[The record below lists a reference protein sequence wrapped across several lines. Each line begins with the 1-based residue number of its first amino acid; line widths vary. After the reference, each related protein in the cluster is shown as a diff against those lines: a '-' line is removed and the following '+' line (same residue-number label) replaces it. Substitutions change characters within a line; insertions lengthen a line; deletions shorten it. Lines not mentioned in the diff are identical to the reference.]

1 MENSSNNVKTELLK
15 VKMKQMMN
23 DIYET
28 LRGLFFTHIH
38 VTLPPFECF
47 KVPEIELSDEIKP
60 KTWGQYSLEETIE
73 KIKPMI
79 EPMIDQI
86 HIYGR
91 VKNYRIEKAVR
102 IIARIIRTCECGEF
116 REKSDFEEL
125 LNELCNIIDNEE
137 TEGEDAFT
145 NDDFN
150 NDDGKKIIEA
160 VELLKNVQNTV
171 LILGEFSA
179 DNKLITLYTEA
190 NERCR
195 GQSTLEN
202 RLLATLAH
210 ELFHAMHCFVTGM
223 DKWGGKEDEAKST
236 VIESLA
242 RWAEYC
248 WCKHQKRVGFGI
260 IAEKLKRGWKTSDF
274 PSDPYSAAK
283 VYDNKDVIDLD
294 IEVLAA
300 SIKDWDKAYKK
311 IESHRN
317 GKFLKYNIDDEAR
330 DLYKKLIRKKTNRD
344 LDTEDWVI
352 IHPHD
357 SKMSEWYNLT
367 LCKLIQYE
375 LEQSG
380 FAVTRVP
387 CKGQY
392 LKRNTEQTLGKSE
405 FLLIK
410 NNGIVSKGIFIHS
423 IENIAKKYVNTV
435 YPYFRVVSL
444 WDEYYMIDLLTK
456 MMKEEGSLE
465 IRNM

>member
-1 MENSSNNVKTELLK
+1 MVNSSNDVLLQE
-15 VKMKQMMN
+15 KMEQMMN

-28 LRGLFFTHIH
+28 LRGLFFNHIH
-38 VTLPPFECF
+38 EALPPFERF
-47 KVPEIELSDEIKP
+47 KVPEIRLSDEIKA
-60 KTWGQYSLEETIE
+60 KTFGKYSLEEVIE
-73 KIKPMI
+73 KI
-79 EPMIDQI
+79 EPVIDQI
-86 HIYGR
+86 LIDDSQENRWLIY
-91 VKNYRIEKAVR
+91 VVD
-102 IIARIIRTCECGEF
+102 IIKQIIGNSKRKDLKDKTWFKDLMNQLFAMLDEMEIN
-116 REKSDFEEL
+116 L
-125 LNELCNIIDNEE
+125 
-137 TEGEDAFT
+137 EDAFT
-145 NDDFN
+145 DNE
-150 NDDGKKIIEA
+150 GKKVVEA
-160 VELLKNVQNTV
+160 INLLKNVKKTV
-171 LILGEFSA
+171 SIAGEFFVKE
-179 DNKLITLYTEA
+179 NQIMLYTKV
-190 NERCR
+190 NEPCG
-195 GQSTLEN
+195 GQGTLEN
-202 RLLATLAH
+202 RMLVTLAH

-223 DKWGGKEDEAKST
+223 DKWAGDEDKARST

-248 WCKHQKRVGFGI
+248 WCKHQKESEFED
-260 IAEKLKRGWKTSDF
+260 IAANLKRDWKISDF

-283 VYDNKDVIDLD
+283 VFDNEDVIDLG

-392 LKRNTEQTLGKSE
+392 LKQNTELVWGKSAL
-405 FLLIK
+405 LLIK
-410 NNGIVSKGIFIHS
+410 NNGVVSKWDFGHS
-423 IENIAKKYVNTV
+423 IENIAKKHVNTV
-435 YPYFRVVSL
+435 FPFFGDVPL
-444 WDEYYMIDLLTK
+444 WNKFYMIDLLTK
-456 MMKEEGSLE
+456 MMKEERALG
-465 IRNM
+465 IRNL

>member
-1 MENSSNNVKTELLK
+1 MINNSNDVLLQEKME
-15 VKMKQMMN
+15 QMMN

-28 LRGLFFTHIH
+28 LRGLFFSH
-38 VTLPPFECF
+38 VHEALPPFERF
-47 KVPEIELSDEIKP
+47 KKPTIELSDKIKT
-60 KTWGQYSLEETIE
+60 KTWGKYSLEEVIE
-73 KIKPMI
+73 KIKPMV

-91 VKNYRIEKAVR
+91 LKNYRLEEAVG
-102 IIARIIRTCECGEF
+102 ILERIIRNCECGEF
-116 REKSDFEEL
+116 RKKSDIEEL
-125 LNELCNIIDNEE
+125 LNELCNIIIDNEE

-160 VELLKNVQNTV
+160 VELLKNVNNTV
-171 LILGEFSA
+171 LVLGKFFAKE
-179 DNKLITLYTEA
+179 NWIILYTEA
-190 NERCR
+190 NEQCR

-223 DKWGGKEDEAKST
+223 DKWGGKEVEAKSM

-248 WCKHQKRVGFGI
+248 WCKHQKRAGFGN
-260 IAEKLKRGWKTSDF
+260 IAEKLKRGWKISDF

-283 VYDNKDVIDLD
+283 VFDNEDVIDLD

-311 IESHRN
+311 IELHRN
-317 GKFLKYNIDDEAR
+317 GKFLKYDIDDEAR
-330 DLYKKLIRKKTNRD
+330 DLYKKLIRKKSNRD

-357 SKMSEWYNLT
+357 SKKSEWYNLT
-367 LCKLIQYE
+367 LCKIIQYE

-387 CKGQY
+387 CKGKY
-392 LKRNTEQTLGKSE
+392 LKRNTELVWGKSAL
-405 FLLIK
+405 FLIK
-410 NNGIVSKGIFIHS
+410 NNGIVSKGNFAHS
-423 IENIAKKYVNTV
+423 IENVVKRYVNTI
-435 YPYFRVVSL
+435 YPYFGVVSL
-444 WDEYYMIDLLTK
+444 WDEHYIIRLLTD
-456 MMKEEGSLE
+456 MMSVE
-465 IRNM
+465 